1 MTVEKQQKLF
11 YNQDIG
17 YIQNYAREVQM
28 FEEGIEMKR
37 KIFMRAA
44 AMALAAD
51 MMFSQFT
58 NYKQKTNE
66 KREKC

>member
-1 MTVEKQQKLF
+1 
-11 YNQDIG
+11 
-17 YIQNYAREVQM
+17 M